1 MLTHDESQIYS
12 NKMHYNSNKTAPLI
26 GM

>member
-1 MLTHDESQIYS
+1 MKAKFYS

-26 GM
+26 VM